1 MITAEA
7 FAGRSTMWHD
17 ITPSLDQYVRWLNQ
31 NTHRF
36 GLGVRQSPETR
47 PDVAAVLGAVWASS
61 SELTQDELGA
71 RMSSRTSLRPRPSEL
86 FEARLLAEEI
96 LKYPSIE
103 DGVPLSWEHR
113 LAGCGEV
120 EACHVDLLIGTTHIV
135 EIKAVNRAFRGL
147 DIRQLLTYAA
157 ISESLSRPIEHLG
170 LLNPRLGT
178 YMTWDVGQLAL
189 DLGSPSYMEMMAA
202 LQMQM
207 SSSLVSD

>member
-7 FAGRSTMWHD
+7 FAGRSTMWRE

-31 NTHRF
+31 NTPRF

-47 PDVAAVLGAVWASS
+47 PDVAAILGAHWASS
-61 SELTQDELGA
+61 PEMSQGELSA
-71 RMSSRTSLRPRPSEL
+71 SASSQTSLRPGPSEL

-96 LKYPSIE
+96 LRYPFME
-103 DGVPLSWEHR
+103 DGASVSWEHR

-120 EACHVDLLIGTTHIV
+120 EACYVDLLIGSAHIV

-157 ISESLSRPIEHLG
+157 ISESLSSPVGHLG